1 MLDQGIRLGKLER
14 NDMSLNISINTLPQ
28 VIELAATIGS
38 GGTSPLILKAS
49 QQAIALTATHSFSNS
64 LTQVGLTG
72 STRDSAVNA
81 FVSDFSDASGFPAG
95 DSPATQA
102 VLDASFRNGNLAPAS
117 QDVTDSMTKM
127 TIALGIKGEQQG
139 GGSGGG
145 DGESWLEAI
154 ARAMG
159 KALGTMAQ
167 NLVNESNQLS
177 SLSGNSS
184 GSGAQQFQTVMAKFQ
199 AHSQLFGMLSD
210 AFANAIKSIG
220 QGMQTMG
227 SKT

>member
-1 MLDQGIRLGKLER
+1 
-14 NDMSLNISINTLPQ
+14 MSLNINTLPQ
-28 VIELAATIGS
+28 AIELGLTIYS
-38 GGTSPLILKAS
+38 GGSSSALMTAGK
-49 QQAIALTATHSFSNS
+49 QALATTTLNSFDNS
-64 LTQVGLTG
+64 LTQVGITG
-72 STRDSAVNA
+72 RARDAAVHIFGN
-81 FVSDFSDASGFPAG
+81 SFSDASGFPPG
-95 DSPATQA
+95 DSPASQS

-127 TIALGIKGEQQG
+127 TIALGIKGQQQG
-139 GGSGGG
+139 GGSGGGG

-184 GSGAQQFQTVMAKFQ
+184 GSGAQQFQTVMAQFQ

>member
-1 MLDQGIRLGKLER
+1 
-14 NDMSLNISINTLPQ
+14 MSLHININTVPQ
-28 VIELAATIGS
+28 VIELTATATS
-38 GGTSPLILKAS
+38 GGTLPLVLTAG
-49 QQAIALTATHSFSNS
+49 QQALALTAKSSFGNS
-64 LTQVGLTG
+64 LTQVGITG
-72 STRDSAVNA
+72 DTRDSAVNA
-81 FVSDFSDASGFPAG
+81 FASSFTDASGFPSG
-95 DSPATQA
+95 DSPTTQA

-117 QDVTDSMTKM
+117 QNVTDSMTRM
-127 TIALGIKGEQQG
+127 TIALGIKGQQDSSG
-139 GGSGGG
+139 GGSGGN
-145 DGESWLEAI
+145 GESWLEAI

-184 GSGAQQFQTVMAKFQ
+184 ASGAQQFQTVMAKFQ

-210 AFANAIKSIG
+210 AFSNAIKSIG

>member
-1 MLDQGIRLGKLER
+1 
-14 NDMSLNISINTLPQ
+14 
-28 VIELAATIGS
+28 
-38 GGTSPLILKAS
+38 
-49 QQAIALTATHSFSNS
+49 
-64 LTQVGLTG
+64 
-72 STRDSAVNA
+72 
-81 FVSDFSDASGFPAG
+81 
-95 DSPATQA
+95 
-102 VLDASFRNGNLAPAS
+102 
-117 QDVTDSMTKM
+117 MTKM
-127 TIALGIKGEQQG
+127 TIALGIKGQQQD

>member
-1 MLDQGIRLGKLER
+1 
-14 NDMSLNISINTLPQ
+14 MSLHVNNHAVTQPFD
-28 VIELAATIGS
+28 
-38 GGTSPLILKAS
+38 
-49 QQAIALTATHSFSNS
+49 LTASLETHSPSLQTPGRQAVAQTVTTAFKNS
-64 LTQVGLTG
+64 LTQIGITG
-72 STRDSAVNA
+72 QTRDAAVNTFTA
-81 FVSDFSDASGFPAG
+81 TFSHTSGIPAG
-95 DSPATQA
+95 DSPATQQ
-102 VLDASFRNGNLAPAS
+102 VLDASFRSGNLAPSS
-117 QDVTDSMTKM
+117 QNLTDSITKL
-127 TIALGIKGEQQG
+127 TIALGAKGQQAS
-139 GGSGGG
+139 GSGGGG

-154 ARAMG
+154 AKAMG

-184 GSGAQQFQTVMAKFQ
+184 SSGAQQFQTVMAQFQ

-210 AFANAIKSIG
+210 AFSNAIKSIG

>member
-1 MLDQGIRLGKLER
+1 
-14 NDMSLNISINTLPQ
+14 MSNNVNTYTMPQ
-28 VIELAATIGS
+28 VVGLTVTTES
-38 GGTSPLILKAS
+38 GGPHYLKTAG
-49 QQAIALTATHSFSNS
+49 QQAVTLTARTSFDNS
-64 LTQVGLTG
+64 LTQTG
-72 STRDSAVNA
+72 VTGNARTSANA
-81 FVSDFSDASGFPAG
+81 VFGSSFADASGFPLG
-95 DSPATQA
+95 DSPTTQA
-102 VLDASFRNGNLAPAS
+102 VLDSSFRNGNLAPAS
-117 QDVTDSMTKM
+117 QNVTDSMTRL
-127 TIALGIKGEQQG
+127 TIALGIKGQQD
-139 GGSGGG
+139 GGSGGGG

-184 GSGAQQFQTVMAKFQ
+184 GSGAQQFQTVMAQFQ
-199 AHSQLFGMLSD
+199 AHSQLFSMLSD
-210 AFANAIKSIG
+210 AFANAIKAIG

>member
-1 MLDQGIRLGKLER
+1 MSTFFGI
-14 NDMSLNISINTLPQ
+14 NVNTATTG
-28 VIELAATIGS
+28 IELFAAYETGGASLLTAGQQAVRQTATDSFQNMLTSLGIT
-38 GGTSPLILKAS
+38 GGTRDA
-49 QQAIALTATHSFSNS
+49 AVRTFS
-64 LTQVGLTG
+64 T
-72 STRDSAVNA
+72 
-81 FVSDFSDASGFPAG
+81 DFTSSSGFPAG
-95 DSPATQA
+95 DSRNSQA

-117 QDVTDSMTKM
+117 QNLTDSMTRM
-127 TIALGIKGEQQG
+127 TIALGIKGQQDAG
-139 GGSGGG
+139 GDGGGG

-177 SLSGNSS
+177 SLAGNSS
-184 GSGAQQFQTVMAKFQ
+184 GSGAQQFQTVMAQFQ

>member
-1 MLDQGIRLGKLER
+1 
-14 NDMSLNISINTLPQ
+14 MSFNVNINTVMQ
-28 VIELAATIGS
+28 GIELAATIES
-38 GGTSPLILKAS
+38 GGTAPLLMTAG
-49 QQAIALTATHSFSNS
+49 QQALSQTANHSFNNS
-64 LTQVGLTG
+64 LIQLGITG
-72 STRDSAVNA
+72 NTRDSATNA
-81 FVSDFSDASGFPAG
+81 FASSFSAASGFSTG
-95 DSPATQA
+95 NSPATQA

-117 QDVTDSMTKM
+117 QNVTDSMTRM
-127 TIALGIKGEQQG
+127 TIALGLKGQQDG
-139 GGSGGG
+139 GGDGGGG

-177 SLSGNSS
+177 SLSGDSS
-184 GSGAQQFQTVMAKFQ
+184 ASGAQQFQTVMSKFQ

-210 AFANAIKSIG
+210 AFSNAIKSIG

>member
-1 MLDQGIRLGKLER
+1 
-14 NDMSLNISINTLPQ
+14 MSFNVNINTVMQ
-28 VIELAATIGS
+28 GIELAATIES
-38 GGTSPLILKAS
+38 GGTVPLLMSAG
-49 QQAIALTATHSFSNS
+49 QQALSLTANHSFNNS
-64 LTQVGLTG
+64 LTQLGITG
-72 STRDSAVNA
+72 NTRDSASNA
-81 FVSDFSDASGFPAG
+81 FAGSFSDASGFPTG
-95 DSPATQA
+95 DSPAAQA

-117 QDVTDSMTKM
+117 QNVTDSMTRM
-127 TIALGIKGEQQG
+127 TIALGLNGQQQDSG
-139 GGSGGG
+139 GGGGG

-177 SLSGNSS
+177 SLSGDSS
-184 GSGAQQFQTVMAKFQ
+184 SSGAQQFQTVMAKFQ

-210 AFANAIKSIG
+210 AFSNAIKSIG

>member
-1 MLDQGIRLGKLER
+1 
-14 NDMSLNISINTLPQ
+14 MSLNININMVPQ
-28 VIELAATIGS
+28 AIEFAATVES
-38 GGTSPLILKAS
+38 GGTLPL
-49 QQAIALTATHSFSNS
+49 ALTAGKQALSLTANNSFDNS
-64 LTQVGLTG
+64 LTQLGITG
-72 STRDSAVNA
+72 SSRDAAMNTFTSSFA
-81 FVSDFSDASGFPAG
+81 DASGFPAG
-95 DSPATQA
+95 NSPAAQA

-117 QDVTDSMTKM
+117 QNVTDSITRM
-127 TIALGIKGEQQG
+127 TIALGIKGQQDSGG
-139 GGSGGG
+139 GGSGGN
-145 DGESWLEAI
+145 GESWLEAI

-184 GSGAQQFQTVMAKFQ
+184 GSGAQQFQTVMSQFQ

-210 AFANAIKSIG
+210 AFSNAIKSIG